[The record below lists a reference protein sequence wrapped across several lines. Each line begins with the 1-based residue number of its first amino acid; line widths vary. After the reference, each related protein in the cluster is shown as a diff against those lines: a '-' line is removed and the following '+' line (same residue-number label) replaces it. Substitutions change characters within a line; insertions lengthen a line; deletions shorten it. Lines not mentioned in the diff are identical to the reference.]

1 MSEVAE
7 MVMRDAS
14 LAAQVLQ
21 TANSARFAGGRE
33 INDVLRATVRMGQDA
48 IRRLAITLGMR
59 QGLTVG
65 PAAGLL
71 SDLLKHATATAII
84 AQVLSQK
91 QADWDPAICYTGG
104 LLQNMGAIG
113 LAAWHPKEFEG
124 IREAS
129 HAVGFAPM
137 EWEIDQFGISRQTV
151 GEWLAAEWELPQ
163 EYRAA
168 MVGQS
173 QKDHRHGLLVELVA
187 AAGEIASDYGLG
199 VETPK
204 TRPSRA
210 EILARHDLAADSA
223 DSLPASVTELLA
235 LPLI

>member
-1 MSEVAE
+1 MTFINARERAEVLDCFPAISPATIDLLRSLSRNPSLSEVAE

-33 INDVLRATVRMGQDA
+33 INDVLRATVRMGQEA

-104 LLQNMGAIG
+104 LLRNMGAIG
-113 LAAWHPKEFEG
+113 LAAWHPK
-124 IREAS
+124 
-129 HAVGFAPM
+129 
-137 EWEIDQFGISRQTV
+137 D
-151 GEWLAAEWELPQ
+151 
-163 EYRAA
+163 
-168 MVGQS
+168 
-173 QKDHRHGLLVELVA
+173 
-187 AAGEIASDYGLG
+187 
-199 VETPK
+199 
-204 TRPSRA
+204 
-210 EILARHDLAADSA
+210 
-223 DSLPASVTELLA
+223 
-235 LPLI
+235 